1 MTLAGNWNAG
11 SCNAESCS
19 AFKRLLADQSGA
31 TSIEYGQICAMIAL
45 AMVAAVGMTGDSL
58 VAKFSS
64 LLSLFP

>member
-1 MTLAGNWNAG
+1 MREGGMPKVAVP
-11 SCNAESCS
+11 
-19 AFKRLLADQSGA
+19 FKRLLADQSGA

-45 AMVAAVGMTGDSL
+45 AMIAAVGMTGDSL